1 MKIKENTISKAFMQ
15 KTYRAEIV
23 TKKKVSYKCSFLH
36 VLEWLE
42 SILTAFLVSYV
53 MTKAW

>member
-15 KTYRAEIV
+15 NTYRAEIV
-23 TKKKVSYKCSFLH
+23 KKKKMSYKCSFLH